1 MKENQQTARHRLGGL
16 RRAAGLVIALIT
28 VLGLASVPAVAAT
41 DDTASRRSRA
51 DSAMDVVAAMQPGW
65 NLGNT
70 LDAIPDETSWGN
82 PRATKALFQ
91 SIRSQGFRSVR
102 IPITWTDHQS
112 GTAPYTIDTAW
123 MARAKQ
129 VVDMALAS
137 DLHVLINVH
146 HDSWQWIANMGT
158 DHDQVLARFNATW
171 TQIAAAFRD
180 APRKVLFESVNEPQF
195 YSGTD
200 EQKGQMLAELNRS
213 FHGIVR
219 GSGGGNSTRLL
230 VLPTMGTT
238 PSQELMDKL
247 VAEMTALGDNNL
259 VATIH
264 YYGFWPFSVNIAG
277 YTRFDSQSGQDLVDA
292 FDRAYK
298 SFVSRGV
305 PVILGEYGLLGFDV
319 DVNAVQRGEKLKFFE
334 ALGHHAR
341 AKKLTTMWWD
351 NGQHLNRET
360 LRWKDPELFA
370 QIKSS
375 WTTRSGTASADSIYV
390 PKSGAIAAQSLTLNL
405 NGTTFRG
412 LWQGNTMLAPG
423 RDYAVS
429 GDKLTLTA
437 ATLTRLAG
445 DRSYGVK
452 ATIQARFSQGIPWQ
466 INVISYDPPVLS
478 NATGTAQSLAIPTQ
492 FRGDQLATMEAKYA
506 DGSNAGPHDW
516 TSYKEFGRAFS
527 PDSANNTIRLTSDF
541 LGSLR
546 ENAPVSLTF
555 HFWSGAIVTYRVTKS
570 GDSVTGT
577 TS

>member
-1 MKENQQTARHRLGGL
+1 MKENQQTARRRLGGL

-41 DDTASRRSRA
+41 DDTASRRTRA
-51 DSAMDVVAAMQPGW
+51 DSAMEVVAAMQPGW

-82 PRATKALFQ
+82 PQATKALFQ

-112 GTAPYTIDTAW
+112 GTAPYTVDAAW

-180 APRKVLFESVNEPQF
+180 APRKVLFESVNEPQLS
-195 YSGTD
+195 SGTD

-219 GSGGGNSTRLL
+219 GSGGGNATRLL

-277 YTRFDSQSGQDLVDA
+277 YTRFDSQSEQDLVDA
-292 FDRAYK
+292 FDGAYK

-390 PKSGAIAAQSLTLNL
+390 PKSSAIAAQSLTLNL

-423 RDYAVS
+423 RDYTVS

-466 INVISYDPPVLS
+466 INVISYDTPVLS
-478 NATGTAQSLAIPTQ
+478 NATGTAQSLAVPTQ

-555 HFWSGAIVTYRVTKS
+555 HFWSGAIVTYQVTKS
-570 GDSVTGT
+570 GDSATGT